1 MLNICLGAAVA
12 FLVSVILAP
21 AVIKKLKELHFG
33 QKILEDGPTWHAKKE
48 NTPTMGGVIF
58 IAAIFAGAA
67 VQLPVMISSG
77 DFRPLLMLALST
89 VFGAIGFID
98 DWTKIRHKTNK
109 GLSALQKLLLQ
120 IAAAALFLTVLRV
133 TGQLASE
140 LYIPFF
146 KVSLKM
152 PWIVYLALSVFMIVG
167 TDNAVNLTDGI
178 DGLCSSVTAVCALFF
193 ALMLG
198 LRGDIT
204 GGFASAVFGAL
215 VGFFLFN
222 KNPAKVFMGDT
233 GSLFLGGA
241 VCAMAFMLADPLI
254 IVTVGIVYMIET
266 LSVILQVVYF
276 KLTHGKRLF
285 KMAPFH
291 HHLEKC
297 GWSEWKIV
305 ITAVLLTAC
314 MCVLSVFA

>member
-12 FLVSVILAP
+12 FVISVILAP
-21 AVIKKLKELHFG
+21 VVIRKLKELKFG

-58 IAAIFAGAA
+58 IAAIFAGTA
-67 VQLPVMISSG
+67 VQLPAMIA
-77 DFRPLLMLALST
+77 FRDYNPLLMLALST
-89 VFGAIGFID
+89 VFGAIGFVD
-98 DWTKIRHKTNK
+98 DWTKIKHKRNK

-120 IAAAALFLTVLRV
+120 IAAAALFLTVMRI
-133 TGQLASE
+133 TGQLESE

-152 PWIVYLALSVFMIVG
+152 PWAVYLALSVFIIVG

-193 ALMLG
+193 AVMLG
-198 LRGDIT
+198 IMRGDVA
-204 GGFASAVFGAL
+204 GGFASTVFGAL
-215 VGFFLFN
+215 VGFFFFN

-241 VCAMAFMLADPLI
+241 V
-254 IVTVGIVYMIET
+254 
-266 LSVILQVVYF
+266 
-276 KLTHGKRLF
+276 
-285 KMAPFH
+285 
-291 HHLEKC
+291 
-297 GWSEWKIV
+297 
-305 ITAVLLTAC
+305 
-314 MCVLSVFA
+314 